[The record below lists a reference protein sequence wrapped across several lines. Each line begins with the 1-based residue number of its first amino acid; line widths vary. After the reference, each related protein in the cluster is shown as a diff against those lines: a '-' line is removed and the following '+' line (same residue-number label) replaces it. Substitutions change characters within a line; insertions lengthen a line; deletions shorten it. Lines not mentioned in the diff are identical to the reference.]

1 MPALRSSARSEE
13 VAEFS
18 YQAKTKEAQV
28 VQGVVDAPNQNIAV
42 DILHGKGYI
51 ILSLEPLSKSFTD
64 YDINQIFSRPNNK
77 DLVIFTRQLSTLIDA
92 DMPLSEGLRTLARQV
107 EKVSFR
113 KIISNVGESV
123 EGGSLLSA
131 ALAQYPNLFSNFY
144 IKLVQS
150 GEVSGKLHE
159 SLLYLADYVERS
171 QAISS
176 KLRSA
181 LTYPA
186 FIIFSLITVTIIM
199 VTYVLPQL
207 LSIFKES
214 GITDLPIT
222 TLALIWLTDFVA
234 AYMPFLV
241 ISFGSVI
248 FMTIYYFRTPN
259 GKVVLDKIS
268 IATPGLGVIVRNLYL
283 ARIAESLATLMK
295 SGIPILDSLRIT
307 ADLVSNNVF
316 RNIVLDAEENVKGG
330 GSISGALVK
339 YKEIPPLF
347 SSMISIGER
356 TGKMDFILEHISRFY
371 KTESENSI
379 QGISQIIE
387 PALIL
392 ILGMGVAILVSSILL
407 PIYSVVSGS

>member
-1 MPALRSSARSEE
+1 M
-13 VAEFS
+13 
-18 YQAKTKEAQV
+18 
-28 VQGVVDAPNQNIAV
+28 VQGIVDAPNQNIAV

-51 ILSLEPLSKSFTD
+51 ILVLEPVKKGFAD

-92 DMPLSEGLRTLARQV
+92 DMPLNEGLRTLARQV
-107 EKVSFR
+107 EKSSFR
-113 KIISNVGESV
+113 KIISGVGEAV

-131 ALAQYPNLFSNFY
+131 ALAQYPKLFSNFY
-144 IKLVQS
+144 VKLVQS

-176 KLRSA
+176 KLKSA
-181 LTYPA
+181 LAYPA
-186 FIIFSLITVTIIM
+186 FIIFSLVTVTIIM

-207 LSIFKES
+207 LSIFKDS
-214 GITDLPIT
+214 GVTDLPIT
-222 TLALIWLTDFVA
+222 TRALIWVTDFVA
-234 AYMPFLV
+234 EYLEFL
-241 ISFGSVI
+241 IIFTGAVI
-248 FMTIYYFRTPN
+248 FMTVFYLRTPD
-259 GKVVLDKIS
+259 GRITFDKIKIS
-268 IATPGLGVIVRNLYL
+268 VPGLGSIVRNLYL

-295 SGIPILDSLRIT
+295 SGIPILDALRIT

-316 RNIVLDAEENVKGG
+316 RNIVLDAEESVKGG

-339 YKEIPPLF
+339 HKEIPPLF
-347 SSMISIGER
+347 SSMMSIGER
-356 TGKMDFILEHISRFY
+356 TGKMDFILEHISKFY

-379 QGISQIIE
+379 EGISQVIE

-392 ILGMGVAILVSSILL
+392 VLGVGVAILVSSILL